1 VIKGAVYER
10 LSEFESETVAY
21 LESLNQM
28 STRDLLDA
36 DGAPAVLER
45 YLNKLYYEFPRPFI

>member
-1 VIKGAVYER
+1 VIKGAIYER
-10 LSEFESETVAY
+10 LSEFERETVAY

-36 DGAPAVLER
+36 EGAPAVLER
-45 YLNKLYYEFPRPFI
+45 YLSKLFMNFLAPFT